1 MQKFLLTTRFENISH
16 NLTSQAPGS
25 TSDRPPMP
33 PRFKRGRQSSS
44 SYSQQSI
51 SPPKSRPRKHS
62 RPSQQRSSA
71 RWPAVHHATHADARR
86 STPRQSCSSQTSS
99 HLAAEDEDS
108 EDAVNEVV
116 MGIDRS
122 QRGTIGCA
130 YYVAR
135 EERLYCLQDIVNG
148 HADSVEICELSQ
160 NPKRE
165 SLPWLTF
172 PTSEDGCRAHYGP
185 DFSQSGPR
193 RQRK

>member
-1 MQKFLLTTRFENISH
+1 
-16 NLTSQAPGS
+16 
-25 TSDRPPMP
+25 MP
-33 PRFKRGRQSSS
+33 PRFKRGRQTPS

-51 SPPKSRPRKHS
+51 SPPKARPRKHP
-62 RPSQQRSSA
+62 RLSQQPSRA
-71 RWPAVHHATHADARR
+71 QWPTADHETHADARR
-86 STPRQSCSSQTSS
+86 STRQQYCSSQTAS

-108 EDAVNEVV
+108 GDAVNEVV
-116 MGIDRS
+116 MAIDRN

-135 EERLYCLQDIVNG
+135 EERLYCLQDVVNG

-160 NPKRE
+160 NPRRE
-165 SLPWLTF
+165 SLPWLTI

-193 RQRK
+193 RQSK